1 MKFDV
6 KKFWDDEAENHKEFA
21 YMYKEN
27 KNARYP
33 FYEVR
38 LERLIELMSNLPK
51 GRCLDAGCGM
61 AKAMLPFLDNGW
73 KTNGVDSSA
82 KMIDFAKE
90 NLIEKNYDPNIV
102 SVGAV
107 EDLSMFPDEHFDV
120 VFSMGVIEYLTEEQ
134 ELNFFKETKRVLK
147 KNGIFIPEYIN
158 LIFDIATFNRF
169 TVNFYK
175 ENILNRFFDD
185 KKNVDEITEKIKKLV
200 TMPEKPDKKGKYST
214 TRDQVYT
221 RGENPLT
228 FKETVKKRGFSQED
242 LVFYRFHVAPPLLFE
257 ENPELEKLS
266 YKFEKEYCR
275 DWIGYFTASG
285 FMPVLKKI

>member
-73 KTNGVDSSA
+73 EANGVDSSA

-107 EDLSMFPDEHFDV
+107 EDLSMFPDEHFDWIYIDAQHTYKACYEDMEAWLPKLRHGGLFSGDDYADILDTKYLKVSRNKKDMDNIALMKRLQNV
-120 VFSMGVIEYLTEEQ
+120 VKADSAKILKHMDDKAKAEKSDRFSFDWGVICATQ
-134 ELNFFKETKRVLK
+134 NFVE
-147 KNGIFIPEYIN
+147 
-158 LIFDIATFNRF
+158 
-169 TVNFYK
+169 
-175 ENILNRFFDD
+175 
-185 KKNVDEITEKIKKLV
+185 
-200 TMPEKPDKKGKYST
+200 
-214 TRDQVYT
+214 
-221 RGENPLT
+221 
-228 FKETVKKRGFSQED
+228 
-242 LVFYRFHVAPPLLFE
+242 
-257 ENPELEKLS
+257 
-266 YKFEKEYCR
+266 
-275 DWIGYFTASG
+275 
-285 FMPVLKKI
+285 